1 MLIRYSRK
9 RLLPNLMF
17 GCSFIVIGFLM
28 VYKDPANF
36 WRYGYFLIG
45 LLYLG
50 IWIFE
55 KKNQYLLIRDGVLTK
70 NKVKPKNIPLSEV
83 NRIVKETGNI
93 TLYTQKDRLRVNT
106 ELIDK
111 SSLEN
116 LHRILNNLEIN
127 NENSTIQKISF
138 GQSPK
143 Q

>member
-9 RLLPNLMF
+9 RLLPNLVF

-36 WRYGYFLIG
+36 WRYGYFLMG

-55 KKNQYLLIRDGVLTK
+55 RRKQYLLISDGILTK
-70 NKVKPKNIPLSEV
+70 NKIKPKSMPLGEV
-83 NRIVKETGNI
+83 NRIVKGPENI
-93 TLYTQKDRLRVNT
+93 TLYTQKDRLRINT

-111 SSLEN
+111 SSLKN
-116 LHRILNNLEIN
+116 LHRILDNLEVSI
-127 NENSTIQKISF
+127 ENDAIRKISF